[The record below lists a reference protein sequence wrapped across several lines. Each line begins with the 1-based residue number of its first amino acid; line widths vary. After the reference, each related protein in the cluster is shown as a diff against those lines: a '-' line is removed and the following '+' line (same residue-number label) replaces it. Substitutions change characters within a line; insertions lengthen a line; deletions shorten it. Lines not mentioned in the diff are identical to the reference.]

1 MPITALCPTEESLA
15 AAAWHL
21 QRLELPS
28 LGNGIDS
35 GFAIT
40 RNSASSVTVAA
51 GIAIGALAR
60 VPVVQAVLSGI
71 PVASSGKH
79 RYDMVVVDLGDGTT
93 KRIEGT
99 EEVPSGRYGRS
110 PLNDFLENYLP
121 LPSQIL
127 LTYIPLYCL
136 RITENGLVTGTFG
149 NYVPN
154 NDGIAPISIGSP
166 FGKFLPTTGT
176 SESTAS
182 EQTIAHGLGAEP
194 SKIVIYA
201 TDPDYPVSA
210 VFGTQG
216 TTNMKFTVSPA
227 GRAYRWFAYG

>member
-1 MPITALCPTEESLA
+1 MPPTAQFPTEESLA

-21 QRLELPS
+21 QRLELLS

-51 GIAIGALAR
+51 GVAIGALAR

-93 KRIEGT
+93 KRIVGT
-99 EEVPSGRYGRS
+99 EEVPSGRYGRT

-121 LPSQIL
+121 LPPQIP

-136 RITENGLVTGTFG
+136 RIAENGLVTGTFG
-149 NYVPN
+149 DYVPN
-154 NDGIAPISIGSP
+154 DDGIAPISIGSP

-176 SESTAS
+176 SESTDS
-182 EQTIAHGLGAEP
+182 EQTIAHGLGVEP

-216 TTNMKFTVSPA
+216 ATNMKFTVSPT
-227 GRAYRWFAYG
+227 GRAFRWYAYA

>member
-1 MPITALCPTEESLA
+1 MPITALFPTEESLA

-136 RITENGLVTGTFG
+136 RITENG
-149 NYVPN
+149 
-154 NDGIAPISIGSP
+154 SP

>member
-1 MPITALCPTEESLA
+1 MA